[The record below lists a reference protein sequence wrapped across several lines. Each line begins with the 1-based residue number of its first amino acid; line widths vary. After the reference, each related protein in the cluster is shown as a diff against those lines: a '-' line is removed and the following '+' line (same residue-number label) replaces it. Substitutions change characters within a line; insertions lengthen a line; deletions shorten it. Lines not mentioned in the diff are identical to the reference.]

1 MIMEFDNNGNLFPYG
16 IITLSASELDLNFG
30 YNSIR
35 QSLLNEFFVQMKEL
49 QMILNDEFTVWIN
62 GSFVTQKVN
71 PNDIDIVVFLNY
83 QHLASKEISLSSFK
97 EKQESID
104 LYYVKVFPENH
115 ENFELARFDYL
126 HWFHFFT
133 ANRKN
138 KKKGFIQLKF

>member
-1 MIMEFDNNGNLFPYG
+1 MEFDNNGHLFLYG
-16 IITLSASELDLNFG
+16 IITHSISEFDLNFG

-35 QSLLNEFFVQMKEL
+35 QSLLNEFFVQMDKL
-49 QMILNDEFTVWIN
+49 KIILNDEFTVWIN

-83 QHLASKEISLSSFK
+83 KHLGSKEILLSSFK
-97 EKQESID
+97 EKQEYVD

-115 ENFELARFDYL
+115 ENFELAQFDYL

-133 ANRKN
+133 NTRKN